1 MNLSIRNSVEADLPA
16 IRDILNHYIL
26 ESAVTF
32 EMEEVS
38 IENRREWFKQFDPA
52 GRHQLI
58 VAEVDGEVEGYAAS
72 IRFHERPAYEPSV
85 MTSVYISKTQL
96 GNGIGETLYRVL
108 LSGVEKTGLVH
119 RAYGLVVIPNPASVK
134 LHEKLGFRET
144 GVLHEAGY
152 KLGKYHDVRIY
163 ERRFE

>member
-1 MNLSIRNSVEADLPA
+1 
-16 IRDILNHYIL
+16 
-26 ESAVTF
+26 
-32 EMEEVS
+32 
-38 IENRREWFKQFDPA
+38 
-52 GRHQLI
+52 
-58 VAEVDGEVEGYAAS
+58 
-72 IRFHERPAYEPSV
+72 

-108 LSGVEKTGLVH
+108 LSGVEKTGLAH
-119 RAYGLVVIPNPASVK
+119 RAYGLVVTPNPASVK

-152 KLGKYHDVRIY
+152 KLGQYHDVRIY